1 MVYFEVT
8 DSLRHII
15 SSSPIDESLKEELI
29 RTSYISHENLLQFYL
44 YNQPTKLFLEL
55 IRQCKLYVREYIP
68 EECTRRKPKSK
79 EYIEYMNK
87 LRMEEQAN
95 EFDRLVNKRSEFQT
109 LYDHMSKDSLTPLQE
124 HKQVKSQITTIFNI
138 FISVA
143 SVTYAIWYWSN
154 SSMRLNDAYRV
165 LLCLFFGLIVLIA
178 EVFVYMSYLNK
189 VEEAKIKER
198 SKKEIKKVVKS
209 FE

>member
-8 DSLRHII
+8 DGLKHII
-15 SSSPIDESLKEELI
+15 SSSTIDKSLKQELVSA
-29 RTSYISHENLLQFYL
+29 SYISHESLLQFYL
-44 YNQPTKLFLEL
+44 ENQPTKSFFEL
-55 IRQCKLYVREYIP
+55 IRKCKLYVGEYIP

-79 EYIEYMNK
+79 EYVEYMNH
-87 LRMEEQAN
+87 LRMEEKAN

-109 LYDHMSKDSLTPLQE
+109 LYDYSSKDSLTPSQE

-143 SVTYAIWYWSN
+143 SVTYAIWYWTN

-165 LLCLFFGLIVLIA
+165 LLCLFFGLIVLVA

-198 SKKEIKKVVKS
+198 SKKETKKVVKS

>member
-44 YNQPTKLFLEL
+44 DNQPTKLFLEL
-55 IRQCKLYVREYIP
+55 IRQCKLYVGDYIP

-79 EYIEYMNK
+79 EYIEFMNK
-87 LRMEEQAN
+87 LMLEEKAN
-95 EFDRLVNKRSEFQT
+95 EYDRLVNKRSEFQT
-109 LYDHMSKDSLTPLQE
+109 LYDHLSKDSLTPLQE

-154 SSMRLNDAYRV
+154 SSMRLNDAYRA

-198 SKKEIKKVVKS
+198 SKKEIKKVIKN

>member
-44 YNQPTKLFLEL
+44 DNQPTKLFLEL
-55 IRQCKLYVREYIP
+55 IRQCKLYVGDYIP

-79 EYIEYMNK
+79 EYTEYMNR
-87 LRMEEQAN
+87 LRMEEKAN
-95 EFDRLVNKRSEFQT
+95 EFDRLVNKTSEFQT
-109 LYDHMSKDSLTPLQE
+109 LYDHLSKALLTPLQE

>member
-44 YNQPTKLFLEL
+44 DNQPTKSFLEL
-55 IRQCKLYVREYIP
+55 IRQCKLYVGDYIP

-79 EYIEYMNK
+79 EYIEFMNK
-87 LRMEEQAN
+87 LMLEEKAN
-95 EFDRLVNKRSEFQT
+95 EYDRLVNKRSEFQT
-109 LYDHMSKDSLTPLQE
+109 LYDHSSKDSLTPSQE

-154 SSMRLNDAYRV
+154 SSMRLNDAYRA

-198 SKKEIKKVVKS
+198 SKKEIKKVIKN